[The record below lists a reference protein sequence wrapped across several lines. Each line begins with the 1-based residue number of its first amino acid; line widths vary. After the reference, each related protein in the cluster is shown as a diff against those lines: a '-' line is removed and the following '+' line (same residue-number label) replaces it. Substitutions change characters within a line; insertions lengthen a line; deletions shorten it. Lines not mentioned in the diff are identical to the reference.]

1 MKINIENG
9 RLEHAIGLSN
19 CPRFYGNR
27 YGTFYKAYRNYY
39 TIAKGRTDKKIIKLV
54 EQGLMIE
61 NFKCYFSVTEEGY
74 KHLEKK
80 YNIRIVRY

>member
-9 RLEHAIGLSN
+9 RLEHAIGLDNWS
-19 CPRFYGNR
+19 RFYGNR
-27 YGTFYKAYRNYY
+27 HGTFYKAYRNYY
-39 TIAKGRTDKKIIKLV
+39 TIAKGVIDEKIL
-54 EQGLMIE
+54 ELESQGFMEEL
-61 NFKCYFSVTEEGY
+61 FKRCFVVTEEGY